1 MNNDIF
7 IIIPSRIGSTR
18 LKNKP
23 LADLNG
29 KTLIQRVFNKAKEVT
44 NNVIIATDSKE
55 IIDHCKQ
62 FNAECILTDK
72 NHISGTDRIFEA
84 ATKLNLKNEQFI
96 INLQGDEPFMKKE
109 LIDQIIHDFYQ
120 YKCDVITASHK
131 LDQVDFINP
140 NSVKVYAKKGYADNF
155 CRLPAKSRDYQ
166 KHIGIYGYCFKT
178 LKQIVSLEPTANEKE
193 HKLEQLR
200 FMDNGMSIYVSE
212 YNENIVPG
220 IDTQDDLNNAIEYI
234 KNNED

>member
-55 IIDHCKQ
+55 IIDHCEQ

-109 LIDQIIHDFYQ
+109 LIDLIIHDFYQ
-120 YKCDVITASHK
+120 YKCDVITASHQ
-131 LDQVDFINP
+131 LNQVDFTNP
-140 NSVKVYAKKGYADNF
+140 NSVKVYAKKGYADDF
-155 CRLPAKSRDYQ
+155 CRLPAKLRDYQ
-166 KHIGIYGYCFKT
+166 KHVGIYGYCFKT
-178 LKQIVSLEPTANEKE
+178 LKRIVSLEPTVNEKE

-212 YNENIVPG
+212 FNENIVSG
-220 IDTQDDLNNAIEYI
+220 IDTQDDLNNAIEYL

>member
-55 IIDHCKQ
+55 IIDHCEQ

-109 LIDQIIHDFYQ
+109 LIDLIIHDFYQ
-120 YKCDVITASHK
+120 YKCDVITASHR
-131 LDQVDFINP
+131 LNQVDFTNP
-140 NSVKVYAKKGYADNF
+140 NSVKVYAKKGYADDF
-155 CRLPAKSRDYQ
+155 CRLPAKLRDYQ
-166 KHIGIYGYCFKT
+166 KHVGIYGYCFKT
-178 LKQIVSLEPTANEKE
+178 LKKIVSLEPTVNEKE

-212 YNENIVPG
+212 FNENIVSG
-220 IDTQDDLNNAIEYI
+220 IDTQDDLNNAIEYL

>member
-1 MNNDIF
+1 MTKG
-7 IIIPSRIGSTR
+7 GSM
-18 LKNKP
+18 
-23 LADLNG
+23 
-29 KTLIQRVFNKAKEVT
+29 
-44 NNVIIATDSKE
+44 E
-55 IIDHCKQ
+55 INI
-62 FNAECILTDK
+62 
-72 NHISGTDRIFEA
+72 
-84 ATKLNLKNEQFI
+84 QFI
-96 INLQGDEPFMKKE
+96 IDIAPIVLLIIIIFQLKEFRDTWWKEWIARGMLDRKE

-166 KHIGIYGYCFKT
+166 KHVGIYGYCFKT

-220 IDTQDDLNNAIEYI
+220 IDTQDDLNNAIEYL

>member
-7 IIIPSRIGSTR
+7 IIIPSRITSTR

-23 LADLNG
+23 LVDLNG
-29 KTLIQRVFNKAKEVT
+29 KTLIQRVFSKAKEVT

-55 IIDHCKQ
+55 IIDHCKK
-62 FNAECILTDK
+62 FNAQCILTDK

-84 ATKLNLKNEQFI
+84 ASKLKLKNDQFI

-109 LIDQIIHDFYQ
+109 LIDLIVHDFYH

-131 LDQVDFINP
+131 LNQVDFKNP
-140 NSVKVYAKKGYADNF
+140 NSVKVFAKNGYADDF
-155 CRLPAKSRDYQ
+155 CRLPSKLRDYQ
-166 KHIGIYGYCFKT
+166 KHVGIYGYCFKT
-178 LKQIVSLEPTANEKE
+178 LKKIVSLEPTANEKE

-212 YNENIVPG
+212 FNENILSG
-220 IDTQDDLNNAIEYI
+220 IDTQDDLNNAIEYL

>member
-7 IIIPSRIGSTR
+7 IIIPSRITSTR

-23 LADLNG
+23 LVDLNG
-29 KTLIQRVFNKAKEVT
+29 KTLIQRVFSKAKEVT

-109 LIDQIIHDFYQ
+109 LIDLIIHDFYQ
-120 YKCDVITASHK
+120 YKCDVITASHR
-131 LDQVDFINP
+131 LNQVDFTNP
-140 NSVKVYAKKGYADNF
+140 NSVKVYAKKGYADDF
-155 CRLPAKSRDYQ
+155 CRLPAKLRDYQ
-166 KHIGIYGYCFKT
+166 KHVGIYGYCFKT
-178 LKQIVSLEPTANEKE
+178 LKKIVSLEPTVNEKE

-212 YNENIVPG
+212 FNENIVSG

>member
-84 ATKLNLKNEQFI
+84 ATKLNLKNC
-96 INLQGDEPFMKKE
+96 LLYTSP
-109 LIDQIIHDFYQ
+109 
-120 YKCDVITASHK
+120 S
-131 LDQVDFINP
+131 P
-140 NSVKVYAKKGYADNF
+140 
-155 CRLPAKSRDYQ
+155 RD
-166 KHIGIYGYCFKT
+166 
-178 LKQIVSLEPTANEKE
+178 A
-193 HKLEQLR
+193 
-200 FMDNGMSIYVSE
+200 
-212 YNENIVPG
+212 
-220 IDTQDDLNNAIEYI
+220 
-234 KNNED
+234 